1 MTPKTLKQ
9 AFAIACEKPKASE
22 SKTPPLRVDTYVGTP
37 GEAMAWLKY
46 GALAFL
52 LLLAIPFVAAFYGDA
67 MADHEREGL
76 ERLDRERAKE
86 REKIEWKLTAP
97 VRAAA
102 AKDEADRAARIKAA
116 ADARAAK

>member
-1 MTPKTLKQ
+1 M
-9 AFAIACEKPKASE
+9 
-22 SKTPPLRVDTYVGTP
+22 
-37 GEAMAWLKY
+37 
-46 GALAFL
+46 
-52 LLLAIPFVAAFYGDA
+52 AAFYGDA

-76 ERLDRERAKE
+76 ERFDRERAKE